1 MAMELGLLLKTTYQN
16 DKPVTRYDLAQMIYN
31 VFDRETF
38 FNEGNYVFADSLGL
52 TEISGQVTDNGI
64 TAIADKTAVGIKGN
78 PKIVGLDIIWNLED
92 EGKKFKGGKILDPA
106 KGKIYSSEA
115 WIENGNLILRG
126 KIGPF
131 GRNQTWIKNND
142 LSLMIKDAKPNIP
155 EKE

>member
-1 MAMELGLLLKTTYQN
+1 MKYVYFLVAFLFATSVCAAENITGLWTTIDDETGEEKSVVQIYEYQG
-16 DKPVTRYDLAQMIYN
+16 KFFGRVVKLFKN
-31 VFDRETF
+31 V
-38 FNEGNYVFADSLGL
+38 
-52 TEISGQVTDNGI
+52 
-64 TAIADKTAVGIKGN
+64 DKTAVGIKGN

-92 EGKKFKGGKILDPA
+92 KGEKFKGGKILDPA

-142 LSLMIKDAKPNIP
+142 ASLRIENIVPNIP

>member
-1 MAMELGLLLKTTYQN
+1 MKYVYFLIAFLFVTPVVAAENITGLWTTIDDETGEEKSVVQ
-16 DKPVTRYDLAQMIYN
+16 IYEYEGKFFGRVVKLFKN
-31 VFDRETF
+31 V
-38 FNEGNYVFADSLGL
+38 
-52 TEISGQVTDNGI
+52 
-64 TAIADKTAVGIKGN
+64 DKTAVGIKGN
-78 PKIVGLDIIWNLED
+78 PKILGLDIIWNLED
-92 EGKKFKGGKILDPA
+92 TGEKFTGGKILDPA

-142 LSLMIKDAKPNIP
+142 LSLKVEDVKPNIP

>member
-1 MAMELGLLLKTTYQN
+1 MGVKVKMKYVYFLIAFLFATSVCAAENITGLWTTIDDETGEEKSVVQIYE
-16 DKPVTRYDLAQMIYN
+16 YDGKVYGRVVKLFKN
-31 VFDRETF
+31 
-38 FNEGNYVFADSLGL
+38 
-52 TEISGQVTDNGI
+52 
-64 TAIADKTAVGIKGN
+64 ADKTAVGIKGN